1 MRSRLSVCRLRVALP
16 HDGDHGAMLG
26 LDRVQMLL
34 KCILGCKM
42 RGIVG
47 ERGDAQAEREQVE
60 VGAFDELVA
69 AGRSNQRL
77 EAPIAGL
84 AIASS
89 D

>member
-1 MRSRLSVCRLRVALP
+1 
-16 HDGDHGAMLG
+16 
-26 LDRVQMLL
+26 
-34 KCILGCKM
+34 M

-47 ERGDAQAEREQVE
+47 EIGDAQAEREQVE

>member
-1 MRSRLSVCRLRVALP
+1 
-16 HDGDHGAMLG
+16 
-26 LDRVQMLL
+26 
-34 KCILGCKM
+34 M

-47 ERGDAQAEREQVE
+47 EIGDSQAEREQVE